1 MLSAGQRKRVAL
13 ARLLL
18 VLLPVC
24 GCLDEPYANLDAQRH
39 RTGESNSLGNH
50 ATPRRQALITSHGAR
65 IYVRHA
71 APTFAARRMEPWKH
85 HCRVR
90 CAACVDNFKL
100 IWRRRGDA
108 QSSVVRDHRRAAL
121 FPLALGPETALLARI
136 AAGTILDAPYCFR
149 ATCCC
154 RSTRCFAAISTT
166 DRSNNWCYRR
176 IRCRLLLAC
185 KIFVH
190 WPVTTALPLLAVSPL
205 LAQLLHMPADVL
217 SVLLAALALSTPLL
231 SLIGAVCVALTVG
244 MRRSGM
250 LLALLVLPLIVPV
263 LIFGAGACDAAQMGL
278 AYTAPLLWLSAW
290 LVVALVAAPLA
301 AAAALKISLT

>member
-1 MLSAGQRKRVAL
+1 MKPG
-13 ARLLL
+13 
-18 VLLPVC
+18 
-24 GCLDEPYANLDAQRH
+24 
-39 RTGESNSLGNH
+39 T
-50 ATPRRQALITSHGAR
+50 TT
-65 IYVRHA
+65 
-71 APTFAARRMEPWKH
+71 
-85 HCRVR
+85 
-90 CAACVDNFKL
+90 AACVALLRRDFKL

-108 QSSVVRDHRRAAL
+108 LNPLLFAIIVVAL

-136 AAGTILDAPYCFR
+136 AAGTILVAVLLAMLLSLDTLFR
-149 ATCCC
+149 SDLDDGSLEQLVLSPHPLA
-154 RSTRCFAAISTT
+154 
-166 DRSNNWCYRR
+166 
-176 IRCRLLLAC
+176 LLLAC

-190 WPVTTALPLLAVSPL
+190 WLTTALPLLAVSPL

-250 LLALLVLPLIVPV
+250 LLALLVLPLIMPV

>member
-1 MLSAGQRKRVAL
+1 MKPGS
-13 ARLLL
+13 
-18 VLLPVC
+18 
-24 GCLDEPYANLDAQRH
+24 
-39 RTGESNSLGNH
+39 T
-50 ATPRRQALITSHGAR
+50 T
-65 IYVRHA
+65 
-71 APTFAARRMEPWKH
+71 
-85 HCRVR
+85 
-90 CAACVDNFKL
+90 AACIALLKRDFKL

-108 QSSVVRDHRRAAL
+108 LNPLLFAIIVVAL

-136 AAGTILDAPYCFR
+136 AAGTILVAVLLAMLLSLDTLFR
-149 ATCCC
+149 
-154 RSTRCFAAISTT
+154 SDLDDGSLEQLVL
-166 DRSNNWCYRR
+166 SPHPLS
-176 IRCRLLLAC
+176 LLLAC

-190 WPVTTALPLLAVSPL
+190 WLTTALPLLAVSPL